1 MSQTINPIDP
11 AAMNEEEIFR
21 ALLVPHRSLG
31 RKGFLILMGTLGA
44 SGFLTGLFFLSI
56 GAWPVLGFFGLDILI
71 VYVAFRMNY
80 ISAKAHEEVTISR
93 IALHIRQVAPS
104 GRIKFHEFNPFW
116 ARFSVARHAEI
127 GITSM
132 RVEGQGK
139 AVTIG
144 SFLNPD
150 DRESFAS
157 AFQMALAA
165 AKGR

>member
-1 MSQTINPIDP
+1 MNPIDAP
-11 AAMNEEEIFR
+11 LGNEEEIFR

-31 RKGFLILMGTLGA
+31 RKGFVIVMAAIGGC
-44 SGFLTGLFFLSI
+44 SFLTGLFFLSL
-56 GAWPVLGFFGLDILI
+56 GAWPVFGFFGLDVFL
-71 VYVAFRMNY
+71 VYLAFRMNY
-80 ISAKAHEEVTISR
+80 TAAKAHEEVSVSR
-93 IALHIRQVAPS
+93 IALHIKQVAPS
-104 GRIKFHEFNPFW
+104 GRTKLHEFNPFW
-116 ARFSVARHAEI
+116 TRFNVARHEEI

-144 SFLNPD
+144 AFLNPD

-157 AFQMALAA
+157 AFTRALAT

>member
-1 MSQTINPIDP
+1 MNPID
-11 AAMNEEEIFR
+11 AAARNEEEIFR

-31 RKGFLILMGTLGA
+31 RKGFLIVMAAIGGC
-44 SGFLTGLFFLSI
+44 SFLTGLFFLSL
-56 GAWPVLGFFGLDILI
+56 GAWPVFGFFGLDVLV
-71 VYVAFRMNY
+71 VYLAFRMNY
-80 ISAKAHEEVTISR
+80 TAAKAHEEVSVSR
-93 IALHIRQVAPS
+93 IALQIRQVAPS
-104 GRIKFHEFNPFW
+104 GRTNLHEFNPFW
-116 ARFSVARHAEI
+116 TRFDVARHAEI

-150 DRESFAS
+150 DRESFAL
-157 AFQMALAA
+157 AFTRALAA

>member
-1 MSQTINPIDP
+1 MNPID
-11 AAMNEEEIFR
+11 AAARNEEEIFR

-31 RKGFLILMGTLGA
+31 RNGFLIVMAVIGGC
-44 SGFLTGLFFLSI
+44 SFLTGLFFLSL
-56 GAWPVLGFFGLDILI
+56 GAWPVFGFFGLDVLLI
-71 VYVAFRMNY
+71 YLAFRMNY
-80 ISAKAHEEVTISR
+80 TAAKAHEEVSVSR
-93 IALHIRQVAPS
+93 ITLQIRQVAPS
-104 GRIKFHEFNPFW
+104 GRTNLHEFNPFW
-116 ARFSVARHAEI
+116 TRFSVARHAEI

-150 DRESFAS
+150 DRESFAL
-157 AFQMALAA
+157 AFTRALAA